1 MIPTDGPAL
10 ANFKVADVSATNS
23 NGSSASHASAIAST
37 ATAVSVITLTA
48 SNKDAAVLMT
58 LTPGSYTAVVSG
70 VGATTGTALVEL
82 YVVP

>member
-1 MIPTDGPAL
+1 
-10 ANFKVADVSATNS
+10 
-23 NGSSASHASAIAST
+23 
-37 ATAVSVITLTA
+37 
-48 SNKDAAVLMT
+48 MT